1 MTHVAIDRNLVK
13 RILEHYK
20 ERLDGFLQD
29 EKIKPLATDQLSPHI
44 AKLKQD
50 VDNALAALTAVKSDL
65 DSETKNWMRTH
76 ASILRPAVSQYDKD
90 ARMLLEEARER
101 LSAPDLRQLE
111 IELARIAA
119 EIAGLLNL

>member
-1 MTHVAIDRNLVK
+1 VTHVAIDRNLVK

-111 IELARIAA
+111 IELARVAA